1 MMKLRLIMER
11 KREKRERKEMMEKK
25 EEEMINKVV
34 RKIEL

>member
-1 MMKLRLIMER
+1 MKLRLIMER